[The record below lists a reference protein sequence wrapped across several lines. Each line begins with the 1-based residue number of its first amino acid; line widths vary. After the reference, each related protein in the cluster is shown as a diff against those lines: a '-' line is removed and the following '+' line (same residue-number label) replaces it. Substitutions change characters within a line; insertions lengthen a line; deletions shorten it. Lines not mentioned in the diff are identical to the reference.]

1 MPPVSLSPRKLLT
14 LSWAQSYLL
23 PHPLFTKRK
32 WRGMS
37 YRRWFPW
44 HCSQPPFGLPYKE
57 PPYIHQGW
65 GWNRLLLH
73 NLECGPPC
81 VSCHRFMR
89 PVGSLEKE
97 WYSSLKMSTLPVD
110 VRFLFLP
117 YPISTLV
124 IFYFLE
130 HQMSVLDKSWRISV
144 WCQKKYWD
152 TGVFS
157 LGTRWVGK
165 ETTGFRSRFQPD
177 DHDWE
182 RERFV

>member
-1 MPPVSLSPRKLLT
+1 MS
-14 LSWAQSYLL
+14 SW
-23 PHPLFTKRK
+23 
-32 WRGMS
+32 
-37 YRRWFPW
+37 RWFPW
-44 HCSQPPFGLPYKE
+44 HCSQPPFCLPYKE

-81 VSCHRFMR
+81 YSCHRFMR

-130 HQMSVLDKSWRISV
+130 NQMSVLDKSWRISV

-152 TGVFS
+152 TGFS
-157 LGTRWVGK
+157 PWEQDGWGK
-165 ETTGFRSRFQPD
+165 RPQGSAPGFNLRTMTMR
-177 DHDWE
+177 E
-182 RERFV
+182 RERVLCKW